1 MNITDMIKEAIATSN
16 RNGWEF
22 AGFSAIGNDSAIV
35 TCKRDN
41 PYRPEQGFSTHL
53 FFIQSNGQG
62 AFVSGCYDLTEGKAA
77 IQQDERAI
85 ENRRYN

>member
-1 MNITDMIKEAIATSN
+1 MNITDMIKAAITTSN
-16 RNGWEF
+16 SNGWQL

-53 FFIQSNGQG
+53 FFIQSNGVG
-62 AFVSGCYDLTEGKAA
+62 AFVSGCYDLTEAKAA